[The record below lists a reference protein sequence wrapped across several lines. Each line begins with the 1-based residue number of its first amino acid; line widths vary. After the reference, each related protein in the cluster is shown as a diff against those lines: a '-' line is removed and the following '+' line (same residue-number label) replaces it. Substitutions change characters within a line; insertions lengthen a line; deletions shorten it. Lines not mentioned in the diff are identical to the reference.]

1 MVELSDTQIRSQA
14 IECASRAVQ
23 QGSPTGHFLSSARMF
38 ETYIRSGLSQ
48 VGPRFRQ
55 GLLCGKTGAIVRVDG
70 VSEETAALIQE
81 AVTNLLTGGT
91 TDGERSQ
98 ATRSA

>member
-1 MVELSDTQIRSQA
+1 MAELSPTEIRAKA

-23 QGSPTGHFLSSARMF
+23 EGSPTGHFLSSARMF

-48 VGPRFRQ
+48 VGPQFKQ
-55 GLLCGKTGAIVRVDG
+55 GLLCGRAGVVVRIDG
-70 VSEETAALIQE
+70 LSEKEAGLVQE

-91 TDGERSQ
+91 TNGR
-98 ATRSA
+98 T